1 MNILFA
7 AILGFIAGWL
17 INYLSDV
24 MPTQRKIARP
34 MCDECETVRTWKDYF
49 LVRACQN
56 CGHKRRSWRTLIV
69 LFAMITVSIIL
80 ALYPPLKLGY
90 WISLLVL
97 TYFGIVFV
105 IDVEHRLILHI
116 VSLAGVAIGIIAG
129 LAVQSPARTLV
140 GGLSGL
146 LIMLGLYYF
155 GTLFAR
161 YRARKMGHDDGEE
174 ALGFG
179 DVILSAVIGLMV
191 GWPNITKALFM
202 AILAGGT
209 ISLITI
215 IILLATRRF
224 QSMNIFTAYGPYLL
238 IGAVILMFFPQVA
251 SIVMGQ

>member
-1 MNILFA
+1 MTILFA
-7 AILGFIAGWL
+7 AIIGFLAGWL

-24 MPTQRKIARP
+24 LPTQRKLARP
-34 MCDECETVRTWKDYF
+34 MCHECDTVRTWKDYF
-49 LVRACQN
+49 LIRTCQN
-56 CGHKRRSWRTLIV
+56 CGYKRSWRILIV
-69 LFAMITVSIIL
+69 LFAMITVSILL

-90 WISLLVL
+90 WVSMLVL

-116 VSLAGVAIGIIAG
+116 VSLAGVGIGIIAG
-129 LAVQSPARTLV
+129 LAVQSLARTLV

-179 DVILSAVIGLMV
+179 DVILSAIIGLMV
-191 GWPNITKALFM
+191 GWPDITRALFM

-209 ISLITI
+209 ISVITI
-215 IILLATRRF
+215 IILVATRRF

-238 IGAVILMFFPQVA
+238 IGAVILMFFPQIAVIA
-251 SIVMGQ
+251 MGR